1 VRRLGA
7 LLLVGISLA
16 LLASPPQAGAALPKK
31 RYSCYVFYSPGV
43 PTFTG
48 RRITIVSEST
58 YKWFNSKRTKSGG
71 YRLEGQDRVQDG
83 SAEGQEGGGSQE
95 RRRVDVDHDQ
105 VRFELCLELLLRLL
119 SPASHSGGRT
129 AGTRPA

>member
-71 YRLEGQDRVQDG
+71 YRLDKGKIVFKTGPLKGKKAAARKNGDG
-83 SAEGQEGGGSQE
+83 STSITIKFGS
-95 RRRVDVDHDQ
+95 
-105 VRFELCLELLLRLL
+105 
-119 SPASHSGGRT
+119 SSASNYSCGY
-129 AGTRPA
+129 